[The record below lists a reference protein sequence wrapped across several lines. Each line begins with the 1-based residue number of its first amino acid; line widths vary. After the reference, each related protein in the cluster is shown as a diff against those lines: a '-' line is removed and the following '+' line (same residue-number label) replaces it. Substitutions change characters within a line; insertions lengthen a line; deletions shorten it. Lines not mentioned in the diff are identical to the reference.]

1 MKINCEIELS
11 RNNVTPAQ
19 FLAYVRGYLIK
30 KGIRHYA
37 SDLDLDYFQRGNDFN
52 FYYHD
57 DPEKP
62 CKAEKSI
69 SKPYQMQ
76 TFVLNWDGSRYNE
89 IVEFEFDDDTRGH
102 GYYYLINTETE
113 TETKEVNTMSKYTH
127 HTHYFYGNEVSAY
140 GQELGYVDYRTLA
153 KAFDAV
159 LNNEVI
165 AKTQEV
171 GYWDIVNGC
180 EYDEET
186 DEYTEIFQY
195 YIISDQGAEI
205 LTECTE
211 EIVFYNETLDM
222 YVWGVTHYGTSWD
235 YVLTDIKIEMEVG
248 EDA

>member
-1 MKINCEIELS
+1 
-11 RNNVTPAQ
+11 
-19 FLAYVRGYLIK
+19 
-30 KGIRHYA
+30 
-37 SDLDLDYFQRGNDFN
+37 
-52 FYYHD
+52 
-57 DPEKP
+57 
-62 CKAEKSI
+62 
-69 SKPYQMQ
+69 
-76 TFVLNWDGSRYNE
+76 
-89 IVEFEFDDDTRGH
+89 
-102 GYYYLINTETE
+102 
-113 TETKEVNTMSKYTH
+113 MSKYTH
-127 HTHYFYGNEVSAY
+127 HSRYFYGNEVSEY

-165 AKTQEV
+165 SRTQEI

-195 YIISDQGAEI
+195 YIVSDQGAEI
-205 LTECTE
+205 LTECTD
-211 EIVFYNETLDM
+211 EILFYNEALDM